1 MITSILIAI
10 AIVSATV
17 SAVLMRQVIISN
29 VCNIVIVTPPPPQEL
44 KLKVYEDEACT
55 VALTQIDWGTL
66 NPPVVR
72 ARAST
77 RNWSMP
83 IRRG

>member
-29 VCNIVIVTPPPPQEL
+29 VCNIVIVTPPPPPEL
-44 KLKVYEDEACT
+44 KLKV
-55 VALTQIDWGTL
+55 
-66 NPPVVR
+66 
-72 ARAST
+72 
-77 RNWSMP
+77 
-83 IRRG
+83 